1 MKSITKKNLVEIY
14 NREKLFLN
22 NAIKNGNDPYHIFSL
37 STINK
42 NFSDSRMVVL
52 RNIDMSPLK
61 IYFNID
67 KRSPKA
73 KQLSDSKYCT
83 ALFYNQQRRVQLR
96 LKCSIVIHNN
106 NLISK
111 KIWSK
116 TPLQSKKCY
125 MGPYKPSQ
133 ELQKWHPNV
142 PIKYIDKDPK
152 LSDSI
157 KGYKNFLHI
166 ELVVNK
172 IDILELHYDGHIR
185 FQVDE
190 NEKMFFISP

>member
-1 MKSITKKNLVEIY
+1 
-14 NREKLFLN
+14 
-22 NAIKNGNDPYHIFSL
+22 
-37 STINK
+37 
-42 NFSDSRMVVL
+42 
-52 RNIDMSPLK
+52 
-61 IYFNID
+61 
-67 KRSPKA
+67 
-73 KQLSDSKYCT
+73 
-83 ALFYNQQRRVQLR
+83 
-96 LKCSIVIHNN
+96 
-106 NLISK
+106 
-111 KIWSK
+111 
-116 TPLQSKKCY
+116 

-142 PIKYIDKDPK
+142 PIKYIDKDPE